1 MAHRGRHGQDFA
13 RRGGQVFVPAVDLGE
28 LLSSPRALVV
38 LAVLVVVWAAWYLDR
53 RLARLDLTVARV
65 ASALDTLVTLQ
76 AGSRKD
82 GDARTEL
89 AAASAIIFAGHE
101 VFEPR
106 PESDEIGIGIFT
118 IRNVGTVPVFRLQL
132 GASAARL
139 AEGPRA
145 WVLGPGESITLSLR
159 IPPDLV
165 PFPLSEVVLTFR
177 DRAGDTWHRML
188 LHDWAVRL
196 PRDEKPDTEPSPMLG
211 EAER

>member
-13 RRGGQVFVPAVDLGE
+13 RRGGQAFVPAVDLGE

-53 RLARLDLTVARV
+53 RLARFTTVARV

-101 VFEPR
+101 GLR
-106 PESDEIGIGIFT
+106 T
-118 IRNVGTVPVFRLQL
+118 T
-132 GASAARL
+132 
-139 AEGPRA
+139 
-145 WVLGPGESITLSLR
+145 PGE
-159 IPPDLV
+159 
-165 PFPLSEVVLTFR
+165 
-177 DRAGDTWHRML
+177 
-188 LHDWAVRL
+188 
-196 PRDEKPDTEPSPMLG
+196 
-211 EAER
+211 